1 MIILDVFPKDLHVKL
16 ELSITQVN
24 QILDYLD
31 RCTVDLTIKP
41 PLSEEAKT
49 YVEQVFF
56 KELNNLTE
64 SVKDQ
69 R

>member
-16 ELSITQVN
+16 EFSITQVN

-31 RCTVDLTIKP
+31 RCTIDLTAKP
-41 PLSEEAKT
+41 TLSEEAKT

-56 KELNNLTE
+56 KELNKLTE
-64 SVKDQ
+64 SIKEQ
-69 R
+69 